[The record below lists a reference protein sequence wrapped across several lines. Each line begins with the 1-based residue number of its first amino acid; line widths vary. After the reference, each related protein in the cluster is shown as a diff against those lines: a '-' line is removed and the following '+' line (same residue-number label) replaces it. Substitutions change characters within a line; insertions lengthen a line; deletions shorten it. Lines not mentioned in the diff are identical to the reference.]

1 MATRTTTDSTTAGAI
16 PVDSAAFGR
25 FAGLCA
31 LLAAFGGLL
40 YAVSFVI
47 LKSAALS
54 ALFLLLGGLLTTVLL
69 TSLYSHLRAVS
80 ASFSLWAFLLALVGQ
95 LGAVIHGG
103 YDLANVL
110 NPQPFSARLASLPSA
125 IDPRGLL
132 TFGLTGLGLLV
143 IARLMGLSQFFP
155 RALSYLGCLLAVLLV
170 ALYLGRLILLDP
182 ANPLLLGTALLSGF
196 IVGPLW
202 YIWVGCVLLRGQY

>member
-95 LGAVIHGG
+95 LGAVIHGATTLPTSSTRSLSLPG
-103 YDLANVL
+103 LPACPVPSTHAACLPLVL
-110 NPQPFSARLASLPSA
+110 LASASFSLP
-125 IDPRGLL
+125 G
-132 TFGLTGLGLLV
+132 
-143 IARLMGLSQFFP
+143 
-155 RALSYLGCLLAVLLV
+155 
-170 ALYLGRLILLDP
+170 
-182 ANPLLLGTALLSGF
+182 
-196 IVGPLW
+196 
-202 YIWVGCVLLRGQY
+202 